1 MSLIRIFVAGML
13 LSAVVVLCLFI
24 GFAWELF
31 SLKPKQAAADAV
43 VVLAGGK
50 GRIEEG
56 IRLYRAG
63 GASSLY
69 LIGVDHSVRK
79 RDLVKERPDEQI
91 FLENQSTTTLE
102 NAFYARDLLAK
113 SQVRSIQLITSRYHM
128 LRAWLIFRNL
138 LPKDIAIYPHPV
150 DSRNFREEWWRYG
163 GSFRLL
169 LTEFYKY
176 YLYRLFFLF
185 ASEELQPRARSVK
198 FFDKSVG
205 NLYTTFTFTVQL
217 YV

>member
-1 MSLIRIFVAGML
+1 MSLIRSFVAGIL
-13 LSAVVVLCLFI
+13 LCAVVLLCLFI
-24 GFAWELF
+24 GFTWEVF
-31 SLKPKQAAADAV
+31 SLKSKQAATDAV

-63 GASSLY
+63 GGNALY
-69 LIGVDHSVRK
+69 LIGVDPSVRK
-79 RDLVKERPDEQI
+79 RDLVREQPGEQI
-91 FLENQSTTTLE
+91 ILEKQSTTTLE

-113 SQVRSIQLITSRYHM
+113 RGVRSLQLITSRYHM
-128 LRAWLIFRNL
+128 LRAELIFRNV

-169 LTEFYKY
+169 FTEFYKY
-176 YLYRLFFLF
+176 YLYRLFFIF
-185 ASEELQPRARSVK
+185 ASGELRPGALA
-198 FFDKSVG
+198 G
-205 NLYTTFTFTVQL
+205 E
-217 YV
+217 

>member
-1 MSLIRIFVAGML
+1 MALIRAILAGIL
-13 LSAVVVLCLFI
+13 LCAVVMICLFV
-24 GFAWELF
+24 GFTWEVF
-31 SLKPKQAAADAV
+31 SLKPKQAATDAV

-63 GASSLY
+63 GGTALY
-69 LIGVDHSVRK
+69 LIGVDPTVRK
-79 RDLVKERPDEQI
+79 RDLVDERPGEQI
-91 FLENQSTTTLE
+91 ILEKQSTTTLE
-102 NAFYARDLLAK
+102 NAFYARDLLVK
-113 SQVRSIQLITSRYHM
+113 HGVRSLQLITSRYHM
-128 LRAWLIFRNL
+128 LRARLIFRNI

-169 LTEFYKY
+169 LSEFYKY

-185 ASEELQPRARSVK
+185 ASRDFRP
-198 FFDKSVG
+198 G
-205 NLYTTFTFTVQL
+205 TVTAE
-217 YV
+217 